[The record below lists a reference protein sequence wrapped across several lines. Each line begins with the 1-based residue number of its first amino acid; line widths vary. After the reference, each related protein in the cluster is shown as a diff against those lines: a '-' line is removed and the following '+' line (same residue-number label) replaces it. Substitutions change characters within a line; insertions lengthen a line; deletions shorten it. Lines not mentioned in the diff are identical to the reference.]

1 MRLAS
6 CARAKRRRFAS
17 GMSEKSSY
25 EDLSEAELR
34 ARVLER
40 PDGRLPPP
48 DETKALID
56 AWIERRAEQ
65 EKQVARKS

>member
-1 MRLAS
+1 V
-6 CARAKRRRFAS
+6 
-17 GMSEKSSY
+17 SEKTSY
-25 EDLSEAELR
+25 DDLSEGELR

-65 EKQVARKS
+65 EQVARKS